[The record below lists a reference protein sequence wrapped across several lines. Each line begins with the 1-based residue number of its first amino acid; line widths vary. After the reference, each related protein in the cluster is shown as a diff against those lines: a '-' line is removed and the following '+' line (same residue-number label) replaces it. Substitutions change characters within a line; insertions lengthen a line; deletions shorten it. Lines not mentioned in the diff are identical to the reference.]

1 MQYIVYRKEV
11 CKILSEEDGIYRLE
25 PVSDSSI
32 KYRVPKDSEL
42 LKELITK
49 EKVDSLLQE
58 IPEIDIIENNEK
70 QIELIYKELM
80 NSGTHED
87 LIKIIKTTFV
97 RNQAR
102 AERNKKLS
110 EIDTLYFN
118 RAEKYLYEEIGVA
131 LGLSMEE
138 ARNYIIEKLNKPNQ
152 KW

>member
-25 PVSDSSI
+25 PVGDSSI

-70 QIELIYKELM
+70 QIELIYKDLM
-80 NSGTHED
+80 NRGTHED

-102 AERNKKLS
+102 AIKNKKLS

-131 LGLSMEE
+131 LGLNMEE
-138 ARNYIIEKLNKPNQ
+138 ARDYIIEKLNKPNR
-152 KW
+152 K

>member
-25 PVSDSSI
+25 PVGDSSI

-70 QIELIYKELM
+70 QIELIYKDLM
-80 NSGTHED
+80 NRGTHED

-97 RNQAR
+97 RNQVR
-102 AERNKKLS
+102 ASKNKKLS

-118 RAEKYLYEEIGVA
+118 RAEKYLYEEIGIT
-131 LGLSMEE
+131 LGLSGEE
-138 ARNYIIEKLNKPNQ
+138 AREYIIEKLNKPNQ
-152 KW
+152 K